1 MNENLM
7 ESLKHRKGAG
17 APFRISIEDLQTCV
31 KAVPFHFCK
40 NSWTLA
46 YKVGIPATTIRR
58 ALKVGCLKT
67 SMNNLK
73 PFLTPKNQADC
84 VAYCC
89 SFVDTDS
96 WFSDMMDCVDIDET
110 WFYLSEEV
118 TKYIL
123 VPGEVPP
130 HRTCKHKSHIVKSM
144 CLTAIAHL
152 RKDPVTGVWW
162 DGKIGTWFFVK
173 QVPAQRTS
181 KNRPVGTIET
191 KSVSINKKEINKMIL
206 DNLFPAI
213 LEKWPAWERKRIRI
227 QLDNAPAHP
236 KPGKLSK
243 GIAKRLVEYSDL
255 GCNINFS
262 TQPPNLDLA
271 FF

>member
-1 MNENLM
+1 MAGGRKKLPGRQEDIWLHVTLSLCKNIVSETDCLNAGAYVRIASDLSTLGVSPRHNGDIWRKRKNEILDTLNKNLL

-84 VAYCC
+84 VAYCH

-96 WFSDMMDCVDIDET
+96 WFSNMMDCVEINEK
-110 WFYLSEEV
+110 WFYLSEVV

-130 HRTCKHKSHIVKSM
+130 HRSCKHKCHIVKAM
-144 CLTAIAHL
+144 CLTVIAL
-152 RKDPVTGVWW
+152 PT
-162 DGKIGTWFFVK
+162 DGSCHW
-173 QVPAQRTS
+173 S
-181 KNRPVGTIET
+181 LVG
-191 KSVSINKKEINKMIL
+191 
-206 DNLFPAI
+206 
-213 LEKWPAWERKRIRI
+213 WE
-227 QLDNAPAHP
+227 D
-236 KPGKLSK
+236 
-243 GIAKRLVEYSDL
+243 
-255 GCNINFS
+255 
-262 TQPPNLDLA
+262 
-271 FF
+271 